1 MILRY
6 FARKGKFIG
15 ISRPR
20 PSRIAPSC
28 SAFVVD
34 SSNYVCAKPFGRT
47 STYRKNSSKSTNS
60 AKDKSIM
67 SLSMIGIPTGG
78 LAGLCGALCGVG
90 GGLVVMPVLKKLTN
104 LSMHQITATSLC
116 AVSVSTSVAALTYI
130 SQGYAN
136 LPIGIL
142 LSISSVVASK
152 FGAKLNHQLPGKTL
166 SKLLAVAM
174 LLSVPLIFMKE
185 DSVKHVVHTDFKT
198 TEERIKENAD
208 TSGTGQQEYYWL
220 GRTAPKSFADIPGWL
235 KSHWEYPFIGFSVG
249 FISALLGLGGGI
261 ITTTYMSLY
270 SDLTQ
275 HEAVATSL
283 IAMVPTG
290 LSATYWHMKAGHV
303 HFRAG
308 GIIGAASALTMYI
321 AASKIA
327 PYCSEKQLRYAFGSL
342 LLFSGFR
349 MLL

>member
-1 MILRY
+1 
-6 FARKGKFIG
+6 
-15 ISRPR
+15 
-20 PSRIAPSC
+20 
-28 SAFVVD
+28 
-34 SSNYVCAKPFGRT
+34 
-47 STYRKNSSKSTNS
+47 
-60 AKDKSIM
+60 M
-67 SLSMIGIPTGG
+67 SLSVIGIPTGG

-90 GGLVVMPVLKKLTN
+90 GGLVVMPVLKQTTN

-116 AVSVSTSVAALTYI
+116 AVSVSTSVAALTYT

-136 LPIGIL
+136 VPIGIL
-142 LSISSVVASK
+142 LSISSVAASK

-166 SKLLAVAM
+166 SKLLAAAM

-185 DSVKHVVHTDFKT
+185 DSIKNDVHTDFKT
-198 TEERIKENAD
+198 TGAKKENVV
-208 TSGTGQQEYYWL
+208 TSGTGQQNYYWL
-220 GRTAPKSFADIPGWL
+220 GRTAPKSFEEIPVWL
-235 KSHWEYPFIGFSVG
+235 KSHWEYPLIGFSVG

-261 ITTTYMSLY
+261 ITTTYMTLY
-270 SDLTQ
+270 SNLTQ

-308 GIIGAASALTMYI
+308 GIIGIASALTMYI

-342 LLFSGFR
+342 LLFSSCR

>member
-15 ISRPR
+15 ISRTR

-78 LAGLCGALCGVG
+78 LAGLCGALCEVG
-90 GGLVVMPVLKKLTN
+90 GGLVVMPVLKKIDKFIN
-104 LSMHQITATSLC
+104 AQITATSLC

-152 FGAKLNHQLPGKTL
+152 FGGQVKPSTARKNFVKAFSGCNAFVCSTYIHE
-166 SKLLAVAM
+166 
-174 LLSVPLIFMKE
+174 E

-198 TEERIKENAD
+198 TEEKD
-208 TSGTGQQEYYWL
+208 
-220 GRTAPKSFADIPGWL
+220 
-235 KSHWEYPFIGFSVG
+235 
-249 FISALLGLGGGI
+249 
-261 ITTTYMSLY
+261 
-270 SDLTQ
+270 
-275 HEAVATSL
+275 
-283 IAMVPTG
+283 
-290 LSATYWHMKAGHV
+290 
-303 HFRAG
+303 
-308 GIIGAASALTMYI
+308 
-321 AASKIA
+321 
-327 PYCSEKQLRYAFGSL
+327 
-342 LLFSGFR
+342 
-349 MLL
+349 

>member
-34 SSNYVCAKPFGRT
+34 SSNYVCAKPFGRA

-152 FGAKLNHQLPGKTL
+152 FGAKLNHQLPVKTL

-185 DSVKHVVHTDFKT
+185 DSKKNVVHTDFKT
-198 TEERIKENAD
+198 TEKMEENDD
-208 TSGTGQQEYYWL
+208 TSGTGQQKYYWL
-220 GRTAPKSFADIPGWL
+220 GRTAPKSFADIPDWL
-235 KSHWEYPFIGFSVG
+235 KSHWEYPLIGFSVG

-261 ITTTYMSLY
+261 ITTTYMTLY
-270 SDLTQ
+270 SNLTQ